1 MYTWG
6 LHTLLVHIVDHV
18 TYCYTL
24 LWELGRDSLYT
35 KVVEENIVVICLYV
49 DGMLIIGTDLEIE
62 KSAKKFLLA
71 QLSMKDL
78 GTADVILKIL

>member
-6 LHTLLVHIVDHV
+6 LNTLLVHVVDHV
-18 TYCYTL
+18 TYSYTL

-62 KSAKKFLLA
+62 KSAKKFLSA
-71 QLSMKDL
+71 QLIMKDL